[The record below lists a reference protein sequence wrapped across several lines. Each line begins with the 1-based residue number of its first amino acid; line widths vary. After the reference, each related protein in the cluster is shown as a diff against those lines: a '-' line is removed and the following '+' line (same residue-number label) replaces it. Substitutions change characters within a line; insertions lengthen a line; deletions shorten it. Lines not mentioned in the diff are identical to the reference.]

1 MNRRELARIRREERR
16 AFAER
21 GREERRALAQ
31 RQRERRVGRSNIL
44 DAPIPEINVPI
55 LKPDAPVRSKS
66 KSLNKVSKPL
76 RKEINKFADWIKS
89 YVPPPIKKPVNER
102 VERLKKRVNEI
113 FERYERYKPRE
124 RKTALEGTLK
134 TYRVEG
140 QKSPDPKIYMRNV
153 RDGVINLSIIKAN
166 Q

>member
-1 MNRRELARIRREERR
+1 MNRREVRQLEERVNRLVAANQRRRRRER
-16 AFAER
+16 A
-21 GREERRALAQ
+21 RARAN
-31 RQRERRVGRSNIL
+31 RTNANIL

-76 RKEINKFADWIKS
+76 RKEINKFADWIQS